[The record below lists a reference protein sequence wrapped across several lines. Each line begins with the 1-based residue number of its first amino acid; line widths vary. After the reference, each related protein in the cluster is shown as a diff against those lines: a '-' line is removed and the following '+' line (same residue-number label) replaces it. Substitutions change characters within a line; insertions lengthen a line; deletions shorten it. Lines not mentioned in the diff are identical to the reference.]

1 LLSTTAVSIAS
12 PLTLN
17 DLLVREIVYTDI
29 NYIYT
34 DKSPKCTVRIDN
46 MYFPYKRALGMVP

>member
-1 LLSTTAVSIAS
+1 
-12 PLTLN
+12 LN